1 VVRYA
6 LCPMPYALCPMP
18 YALCP
23 MPYAL
28 CPMPYALCQIV
39 PHVTEK
45 GYIDL
50 LISVSAST
58 PKSSHSTHLDCDKFL
73 AIHKNVQNLSG

>member
-1 VVRYA
+1 MPWA
-6 LCPMPYALCPMP
+6 GPCPAR
-18 YALCP
+18 AH
-23 MPYAL
+23 AQ
-28 CPMPYALCQIV
+28 CQIV

-50 LISVSAST
+50 LISLSVST
-58 PKSSHSTHLDCDKFL
+58 PKSSHSSHLARDKFL